1 MVKPL
6 ECSTLGSKGTPPP
19 CRTMHGVRRSCA
31 RGATPT
37 VSQHLLLGV
46 RRWHVLWLRLRVFVD
61 GKFYKYEKKRVK
73 SQLRS

>member
-31 RGATPT
+31 RSATPT

-46 RRWHVLWLRLRVFVD
+46 RRGALRGGSSMACFVGALKGVLRWQVL
-61 GKFYKYEKKRVK
+61 
-73 SQLRS
+73 